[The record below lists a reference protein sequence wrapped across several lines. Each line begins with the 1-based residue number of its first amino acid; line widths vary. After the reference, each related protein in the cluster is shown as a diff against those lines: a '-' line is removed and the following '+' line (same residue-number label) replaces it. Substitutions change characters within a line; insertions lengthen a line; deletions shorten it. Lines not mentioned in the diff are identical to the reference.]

1 MCYLTSIYGS
11 YRDRA
16 SVPTILLSVRLYAYP
31 EENVKTGFVTAQTE
45 ILQKTVKG
53 DDTMDEYNDIGARLR
68 ELREVSDYTIEELA
82 QELGLSPEVYASYEE
97 NGKDVPISVIYSI
110 ATKFKVDF
118 TEICTG
124 QSAKL
129 DTFHMIRRGGG
140 KVINRNPEYHFE
152 DLAFRY
158 ANKIMQPLLVTLEP
172 TDEVAKLITHKGQE
186 FNLVLEGTVIVTL
199 GDREF
204 VMNPGD
210 SIYFNP
216 TIPHGQRCGGDV
228 KARFLTVIA
237 E

>member
-1 MCYLTSIYGS
+1 M
-11 YRDRA
+11 
-16 SVPTILLSVRLYAYP
+16 
-31 EENVKTGFVTAQTE
+31 
-45 ILQKTVKG
+45 
-53 DDTMDEYNDIGARLR
+53 NDYSEIGARLR
-68 ELREVSDYTIEELA
+68 ELREVCDYSVEALA
-82 QELGLSPEVYASYEE
+82 AELGISPELYASYEE
-97 NGKDVPISVIYSI
+97 NGKDVPISVIYEI
-110 ATKFKVDF
+110 ANKFKVDF
-118 TEICTG
+118 TEIVTG

-129 DTFHMIRRGGG
+129 DTWHLIRRGGG

-152 DLAFRY
+152 DLAYRY
-158 ANKIMQPLLVTLEP
+158 ANKVMQPLLVTLEP
-172 TDEVAKLITHKGQE
+172 SDAVAKLITHSGQE

-199 GDREF
+199 GDKEF